1 MFVDLSPKCTNF
13 ILTLYFSITVVIIYP
28 FIKMQVLKHKK
39 GIIVRGKE
47 DCLKFSI
54 SASHNKRQ
62 ADMKQLRQNI
72 STYFSRTRAHW
83 RPRRPPPPLC
93 RGEGGHG
100 HGTHGKAA
108 GGQQH
113 CPAPPAMA
121 APPLP
126 WPPRPPWPPHSRH
139 KRGPRPAHWSAVTP
153 LAARATFWG
162 QEAVPRAGFCHPPPC
177 LSAGGAQARAIRC
190 GVLLPLA
197 PERNIFA
204 CQQQFKVHN

>member
-83 RPRRPPPPLC
+83 RPRRPPHPS
-93 RGEGGHG
+93 
-100 HGTHGKAA
+100 AA
-108 GGQQH
+108 
-113 CPAPPAMA
+113 AREVMAMA
-121 APPLP
+121 PTGRQRAGSSIAL
-126 WPPRPPWPPHSRH
+126 PRPPWLPHHCHGRPVRH
-139 KRGPRPAHWSAVTP
+139 GHPTAATSVGRGRRTG
-153 LAARATFWG
+153 AR
-162 QEAVPRAGFCHPPPC
+162 
-177 LSAGGAQARAIRC
+177 
-190 GVLLPLA
+190 
-197 PERNIFA
+197 
-204 CQQQFKVHN
+204 